1 MQTVKNRKGLA
12 LGAIFGLVASLFVST
27 PASAATANNLTLV
40 PSAGTSLVGLVSDD
54 FALQVTLDPSVAT
67 SVGYSQL
74 KYKVTHDST
83 NYNLLVTTS
92 NTSTV
97 ATLASNANSASY
109 VVLTQSPLTKEFA
122 PSPAH
127 STALNTIA
135 FRLQTA
141 SGAAAVASTAAT
153 VKVTV
158 VAFIDNVVQNGSLDS
173 GEWSVTE
180 VVELRPW
187 SALGA
192 TVALTQ
198 PISGDTR
205 ATASA
210 AVTSTVNLDQ
220 LDSVFTIGLR
230 STNDGTGTSTSAT
243 NSAQTLALAKAGAMS
258 ASAAIA
264 SATASP
270 TVASIS
276 AVLYYG
282 TAGAGTVVAS
292 QTLGVSASTIDGVTF
307 SAVAGDN
314 LLSTAPGTADSRI
327 NSTFTIKAAP
337 YTGSGTVVTT
347 ATTNLH
353 WTTSFALSS
362 TVYVVVNGVTHTGS
376 STVPTVTT
384 PTALAAG
391 SQNVTVQTVG
401 LTQGTETITFYL
413 NAQNKTSASYEVTA
427 KKPAFV
433 LSNDALVNS
442 ASAAVGTAVTVNL
455 TAKDQFGVVSNRTN
469 QRVSS
474 TVALGGSTSDA
485 VLTTITAGKA
495 AVTVT
500 PVPST
505 RTGSATVT
513 FNLQSQ
519 NVDTGVWSTDSTYT
533 MTLNVTGAAD
543 SFTSRTASVSASL
556 SYGVVYS
563 WSPTITVK
571 VANSYSAVVVS
582 APGLVIQNADDTT
595 VTGSATLTLR
605 PNGQTVNVKFAG
617 GKTGT
622 ATVTFTNGSATT
634 TSQVVFDAA
643 PSDKGT
649 AIAWDTTA
657 IESGKTRVVTGT
669 LTDANGNPVDTT
681 RAGETA
687 GDSGTASLV
696 VEWSGTGGIVVG
708 TMPTE
713 TDANGKFRVSV
724 LTSATDQ
731 GSLTITATYNPQG
744 ASTATAKKV
753 TSVQV
758 VNVTPAVA
766 PEVNAVIGTFNGRW
780 AVRVEN
786 AKGSVVSV
794 KAGSRWVK
802 FTSLNN
808 NYLFSMKSVKG
819 RTLAVSVW
827 VDGELQNS
835 QTITIK

>member
-1 MQTVKNRKGLA
+1 
-12 LGAIFGLVASLFVST
+12 
-27 PASAATANNLTLV
+27 
-40 PSAGTSLVGLVSDD
+40 
-54 FALQVTLDPSVAT
+54 
-67 SVGYSQL
+67 
-74 KYKVTHDST
+74 
-83 NYNLLVTTS
+83 
-92 NTSTV
+92 
-97 ATLASNANSASY
+97 
-109 VVLTQSPLTKEFA
+109 
-122 PSPAH
+122 
-127 STALNTIA
+127 
-135 FRLQTA
+135 
-141 SGAAAVASTAAT
+141 
-153 VKVTV
+153 
-158 VAFIDNVVQNGSLDS
+158 
-173 GEWSVTE
+173 
-180 VVELRPW
+180 
-187 SALGA
+187 
-192 TVALTQ
+192 
-198 PISGDTR
+198 
-205 ATASA
+205 
-210 AVTSTVNLDQ
+210 
-220 LDSVFTIGLR
+220 
-230 STNDGTGTSTSAT
+230 
-243 NSAQTLALAKAGAMS
+243 
-258 ASAAIA
+258 
-264 SATASP
+264 
-270 TVASIS
+270 
-276 AVLYYG
+276 
-282 TAGAGTVVAS
+282 
-292 QTLGVSASTIDGVTF
+292 
-307 SAVAGDN
+307 
-314 LLSTAPGTADSRI
+314 
-327 NSTFTIKAAP
+327 
-337 YTGSGTVVTT
+337 
-347 ATTNLH
+347 
-353 WTTSFALSS
+353 
-362 TVYVVVNGVTHTGS
+362 VNGVTYTGS
-376 STVPTVTT
+376 STVPTLAS

-391 SQNVTVQTVG
+391 SQNITVQTVG
-401 LTQGTETITFYL
+401 LTDGTETITFKL
-413 NAQNKTSASYEVTA
+413 NAQNRTEASYVVTA

-433 LSNDALVNS
+433 LSNDALVDS

-474 TVALGGSTSDA
+474 TVALGSSTSDA

-519 NVDTGVWSTDSTYT
+519 NVDTGVWATDSTYT

>member
-27 PASAATANNLTLV
+27 PASAATANNLTLA

-54 FALQVTLDPSVAT
+54 FALQVTLDASVAS
-67 SVGYSQL
+67 SVGYTKL

-92 NTSTV
+92 NTATV
-97 ATLASNANSASY
+97 ATIADNATSASRT
-109 VVLTQSPLTKEFA
+109 VLTQSPLSKDIT
-122 PSPAH
+122 PSPAG
-127 STALNTIA
+127 STNKNTIA
-135 FRLQTA
+135 FRLSTE
-141 SGAAAVASTAAT
+141 SGGVAVPPSTSTT

-158 VAFIDNVVQNGSLDS
+158 VAYIDNVVENDALDA
-173 GEWSVTE
+173 GEWSVST

-198 PISGDTR
+198 PISGATR

-230 STNDGTGTSTSAT
+230 STNDGTGTSTTAT
-243 NSAQTLALAKAGAMS
+243 NSAQTIAHAKSGAMS
-258 ASAAIA
+258 ASADIA

-282 TAGAGTVVAS
+282 TADTGTIVAS
-292 QTLGVSASTIDGVTF
+292 QTLGVSAYTIDGLTF
-307 SAVAGDN
+307 SPVVGDN
-314 LLSTAPGTADSRI
+314 LIRVDNNDADSRI
-327 NSTFTIKAAP
+327 NSTFTIKAEP
-337 YTGSGTVVTT
+337 YTGSGTVVSV
-347 ATTNLH
+347 ATNMY
-353 WTTSFALSS
+353 WTTSFVLSA
-362 TVYVVVNGVTHTGS
+362 TKYVVVNGVTYTGS
-376 STVPTVTT
+376 STVPTLAS

-391 SQNVTVQTVG
+391 SQNITVQTVG
-401 LTQGTETITFYL
+401 LTEGTETITFKL
-413 NAQNKTSASYEVTA
+413 NAQNRTEASYVVTA
-427 KKPAFV
+427 RKPAFV
-433 LSNDALVNS
+433 LSNDALVDS

-519 NVDTGVWSTDSTYT
+519 NVDTGVWATDSTYT

-605 PNGQTVNVKFAG
+605 PNGQTLNVKFAG

-708 TMPTE
+708 TLPTE

-802 FTSLNN
+802 YTSLNN

>member
-27 PASAATANNLTLV
+27 PASAATANNLTLA
-40 PSAGTSLVGLVSDD
+40 PSAGTSLVGLVTDD
-54 FALQVTLDPSVAT
+54 FALQVTLDASVAS
-67 SVGYSQL
+67 SVGYTKL

-92 NTSTV
+92 NTATV
-97 ATLASNANSASY
+97 ATIAANATSASRT
-109 VVLTQSPLTKEFA
+109 VLTQSPLSKDIT
-122 PSPAH
+122 PSPAG
-127 STALNTIA
+127 STNKNTIA
-135 FRLQTA
+135 FRLSTESGGVSVPA
-141 SGAAAVASTAAT
+141 SNSTT

-158 VAFIDNVVQNGSLDS
+158 VAYIDNVVENDSLDA
-173 GEWSVTE
+173 GEWSVSE

-192 TVALTQ
+192 TVTLTQ
-198 PISGDTR
+198 PISGDVT

-220 LDSVFTIGLR
+220 LDGVFTIAFE
-230 STNDGTGTSTSAT
+230 STNDQRTGYNASSA
-243 NSAQTLALAKAGAMS
+243 SAQTLANAKAGAMS
-258 ASAAIA
+258 ASTTIA

-270 TVASIS
+270 TVASVS

-282 TAGAGTVVAS
+282 NAAATTSVVVS
-292 QTLGVSASTIDGVTF
+292 KLGVSAYTIDGLTF
-307 SAVAGDN
+307 SPVVGDN
-314 LLSTAPGTADSRI
+314 LISVDNNDADSRI

-337 YTGSGTVVTT
+337 YTGSGTVVSV
-347 ATTNLH
+347 ATNMY
-353 WTTSFALSS
+353 WTTSFVLSA
-362 TVYVVVNGVTHTGS
+362 TKYVVVNGVTYTGS
-376 STVPTVTT
+376 STVPTLAS

-391 SQNVTVQTVG
+391 SQNITVQTVG
-401 LTQGTETITFYL
+401 LTDGTETITFKL
-413 NAQNKTSASYEVTA
+413 NAQNRTEASYVVTA
-427 KKPAFV
+427 KKPTFV

-474 TVALGGSTSDA
+474 SVALGGSTSDA
-485 VLTTITAGKA
+485 VVTTITAGKA

>member
-1 MQTVKNRKGLA
+1 MQTVKNRRGLA

-27 PASAATANNLTLV
+27 PASAATANNLTLA
-40 PSAGTSLVGLVSDD
+40 PSAGTSLVGLVTDD
-54 FALQVTLDPSVAT
+54 FALQVTLDPSVAS
-67 SVGYSQL
+67 SVGYTKL
-74 KYKVTHDST
+74 KYTVTHDST

-92 NTSTV
+92 NTATV
-97 ATLASNANSASY
+97 ATIAADATSASRT
-109 VVLTQSPLTKEFA
+109 VITQSPLTA
-122 PSPAH
+122 DITPSPAG
-127 STALNTIA
+127 STNKNTIA
-135 FRLQTA
+135 FRLSSESGTA
-141 SGAAAVASTAAT
+141 VPPSNSTT

-158 VAFIDNVVQNGSLDS
+158 VAYIDNVVENDTLDS
-173 GEWSVTE
+173 GEWSVSE

-220 LDSVFTIGLR
+220 LDNAFTIGLR
-230 STNDGTGTSTSAT
+230 STNDGTGTSTAAT
-243 NSAQTLALAKAGAMS
+243 NSAQTLVNAKAGAMS

-282 TAGAGTVVAS
+282 AASATTSVVV
-292 QTLGVSASTIDGVTF
+292 QTLGVSAFTIAGVTF
-307 SAVAGDN
+307 SAVASDN
-314 LLSTAPGTADSRI
+314 LVSSGAGTANARI
-327 NSTFTIKAAP
+327 NSTFAIKATP
-337 YTGSGTVVTT
+337 YTGSSTVVTT

-353 WTTSFALSS
+353 WTTSFALSA
-362 TVYVVVNGVTHTGS
+362 TKYVVVNGVTHTGA
-376 STVPTVTT
+376 STVPTAAA

-391 SQNVTVQTVG
+391 SQTVTVQTVG
-401 LTQGTETITFYL
+401 LTDGTETITFYL
-413 NAQNKTSASYEVTA
+413 NSQNRSEASYVVTA
-427 KKPAFV
+427 KKAEFA
-433 LSNDALVNS
+433 LSNDANVNS
-442 ASAAVGTAVTVNL
+442 ASAAAGQSVTVNL
-455 TAKDQFGVVSNRTN
+455 TVKDQFDVVSDRTN
-469 QRVSS
+469 HRVSAS
-474 TVALGGSTSDA
+474 ASLGGSVSAPVVTA
-485 VLTTITAGKA
+485 VVSGKA
-495 AVTVT
+495 SVTVA

-513 FNLQSQ
+513 IVLQSQ
-519 NVDTGVWSTDSTYT
+519 NVDTGVWSDVNTYT
-533 MTLNVTGAAD
+533 MTLNVTGVAD

-563 WSPTITVK
+563 WSPTIAVK
-571 VANSYSAVVVS
+571 VANSYSTVVVS

-595 VTGSATLTLR
+595 VTGSGTLSLR
-605 PNGQTVNVKFAG
+605 PDGQTVNVKFAG

-622 ATVTFTNGSATT
+622 ATVTFTNGTATT

-643 PSDKGT
+643 PSDKGS
-649 AIAWDTTA
+649 AIAWDTTT

-681 RAGETA
+681 AAGETA

-696 VEWSGTGGIVVG
+696 VEWSGTGGVVVG
-708 TMPTE
+708 SMPTE
-713 TDANGKFRVSV
+713 TDANGKFRLSV
-724 LTSATDQ
+724 LTAGTDQ
-731 GSLTITATYNPQG
+731 GSLTFTATYNPQG
-744 ASTATAKKV
+744 AGTAAAKKV

-758 VNVTPAVA
+758 VSVTPAAA

-794 KAGSRWVK
+794 KAGKRWVK
-802 FTSLNN
+802 FTALNN
-808 NYLFSMKSVKG
+808 NYLYSMKSVKG
-819 RTLAVSVW
+819 RTIAVSVW

>member
-27 PASAATANNLTLV
+27 PASAATANNLTLA

-54 FALQVTLDPSVAT
+54 FALQVTLDASVAT
-67 SVGYSQL
+67 SVGYTKL

-92 NTSTV
+92 NTATV
-97 ATLASNANSASY
+97 ATLAYNADSASY
-109 VVLTQSPLTKEFA
+109 VVLTQSPLSKEFA
-122 PSPAH
+122 PSPAG
-127 STALNTIA
+127 STNKNTIA

-141 SGAAAVASTAAT
+141 SGVASVSSVAAT

-158 VAFIDNVVQNGSLDS
+158 VAYIDNVVENGTLDS
-173 GEWSVTE
+173 GEWSVSE

-192 TVALTQ
+192 SVALTQ
-198 PISGDTR
+198 PISADTR
-205 ATASA
+205 VTASA

-230 STNDGTGTSTSAT
+230 STNDQTGTSTTAT
-243 NSAQTLALAKAGAMS
+243 NSAQTIAHAKSGAMS
-258 ASAAIA
+258 ASASVA
-264 SATASP
+264 SATTSQ
-270 TVASIS
+270 TMS

-282 TAGAGTVVAS
+282 SVGAGSIVTS
-292 QTLGVSASTIDGVTF
+292 QTLGVSAFTIDSLTF
-307 SAVAGDN
+307 SPVVGDN
-314 LLSTAPGTADSRI
+314 LIRVDNDQADSRI

-337 YTGSGTVVTT
+337 ITGSGTVVSV
-347 ATTNLH
+347 ATNMY
-353 WTTSFALSS
+353 WTTSFVLSA
-362 TVYVVVNGVTHTGS
+362 TKYVVVNGVTYTGS
-376 STVPTVTT
+376 STVPTLQS

-391 SQNVTVQTVG
+391 SQNITVQTVG
-401 LTQGTETITFYL
+401 LTDGTETITFKL
-413 NAQNKTSASYEVTA
+413 NAQNRTEASYEVAA

-433 LSNDALVNS
+433 LSNDALVDS

-474 TVALGGSTSDA
+474 TVALVGSTSDA

-519 NVDTGVWSTDSTYT
+519 NVDTGVWATDSTYS

-563 WSPTITVK
+563 WSSIITVK

-605 PNGQTVNVKFAG
+605 PNGQTLSLKFAG

-708 TMPTE
+708 TLPTE